1 MFEAVIVTGASLE
14 GDLTK
19 QVQRCA
25 GGPRAKGI
33 RVLGNGDVLIHTH
46 ETAGTD
52 WNLFICS
59 GVYLELLS
67 SKKIT
72 EDVEEEIV
80 GLDHH
85 YHSHAARVRAKF
97 DLLVGAE
104 VPSQ

>member
-1 MFEAVIVTGASLE
+1 MCRRT
-14 GDLTK
+14 
-19 QVQRCA
+19 A
-25 GGPRAKGI
+25 GKGHPSI
-33 RVLGNGDVLIHTH
+33 REWGCSQLHTH

-52 WNLFICS
+52 RNHGFFLGFFII
-59 GVYLELLS
+59 
-67 SKKIT
+67 KKIT

>member
-1 MFEAVIVTGASLE
+1 MRERGCSQL
-14 GDLTK
+14 
-19 QVQRCA
+19 
-25 GGPRAKGI
+25 
-33 RVLGNGDVLIHTH
+33 HTH

-67 SKKIT
+67 SKIT

-80 GLDHH
+80 GLDDH
-85 YHSHAARVRAKF
+85 YHSDMARVRAKF
-97 DLLVGAE
+97 DILVGAE